1 MIPILYDKVGNIE
14 LGKLNDILGDEE
26 YFVEEERNGVL
37 ELVFSYPNGYPLAD
51 QLIEENLIEV
61 KPNDEQGNQRFRIY
75 ETKKFIDNIIEVHA
89 RHESFDLANDHV
101 ENINL
106 ENASC
111 EYALN
116 ALFRNS
122 HFSKDFRGY
131 SDIVNAQDYK
141 IDNVNILNAIAGKE
155 GSIIDTYGTGA
166 EILRDGKNIHVLN
179 KRGRDNGVTIEYGKN
194 LTGFELTVDLE
205 GLETRCGGFAKYK
218 LEGSQEEIIVK
229 SDWIDSL
236 FIENFAH
243 PYISVEGRRDYS
255 DKFKDGVVPTKE
267 ALNKLC
273 QDEFKIN
280 KRDIPA
286 NNYKIN
292 FIPLSKCVGYE
303 SIEDK
308 ISLCDTVTIIDPRF
322 NINTKAKVIKYK
334 YDFIKERYISMELGE
349 PRTTLGDIIG
359 NGGKGEI
366 GPPGPP
372 GKDGADGNIGDF
384 PNSLPTIPILTATV
398 KGFDS
403 IDLSWTYED
412 KVYYTYEVYASKTK
426 DFKPN
431 TFDLI
436 HEGQTSSFL
445 FKAKPGETWYFRV
458 CAKNT
463 HGDRTDFSPQVT
475 VTTNKA
481 DNFDEYFSSLAVGS
495 LVANIFSADYME
507 AGIIKGS
514 WIDAKQLSVTDGNG
528 KRTLDIDSFG
538 NINADFSSLTL
549 RSQRLETSESVQ
561 NRIENIKL
569 GVRNLVLNSDRYLA
583 NSEGTLIDFPLVEDE
598 IKRARGKEITLS
610 FDIELV
616 DAIATAEGSKRVGIE
631 FWTVNTEGI
640 TTWYGCWIF
649 LGEEAKSM
657 NKRVSKNIQLKDET
671 IDCMGNLGLYI
682 QGLTS
687 GTVRAGRPKVEI
699 GTKASEYT
707 KAFEDTDENINV
719 AYNRL
724 QTVEERTTPDGI
736 VKTVKEHKTDGRST
750 FVTGTEFLQTKDDFQ
765 YRFENSGKPNE
776 LINSDFSELFRGWK
790 TAAYDADI
798 WVDYNSSFAGV
809 ETVGCHAVY
818 MGLWNEN
825 SSCWAMQ
832 RFKPRNPRMINFTI
846 GGCYHY
852 DDVRI
857 EREEPYPMAFIYVVI
872 TNKDGTEEYY
882 NQDDVL
888 DYGPYINWVTYQ
900 RTFGRSGK
908 EIDYIDFYVYKRSTT
923 GKFRITNLDFHE
935 GTEHRKW
942 RPSGEIYSNTT
953 KIDGEGIEIIH
964 DNGSKSRLSH
974 EKIEFT
980 ASNGNATL
988 RIKDGG
994 LNMFTATNNEMCG
1007 FIKPSQIIEDTYNGV
1022 SVSTYGAGDYITLGH
1037 SDSTDETSWSSLP
1050 SILIA
1055 KNDNIANGQYYKGTN
1070 IVNQPI
1076 YFRTKSYVKSGFEVD
1091 KGRAMYFSGGT
1102 ETPNKLYGHEGGHF
1116 YMYADNVLHLGIQY
1130 GTELL
1135 DGIRISEVEGSTYHS
1150 QIQMW
1155 GDVFSYKSINLMNTD
1170 IKNSLPPQSMQLK
1183 AKRKFITD
1191 TFVPFTMT
1199 EDEIRYTHTEEILM
1213 NERNMIVELPQLLAE
1228 NIRNNYHVNIG
1239 KVSWGDYRIVEK
1251 TPYYFEIESNVECFK
1266 FTYEIVARK
1275 IEKAKECVGYA
1286 GLQYSAVG
1294 QVENPS
1300 SDEDGKVV
1308 HQIDSG
1314 QVGKGSFWKMYTN
1327 DFLRANISNKTLKF
1341 TSPS

>member
-218 LEGSQEEIIVK
+218 PEGSQEEIIVK

-549 RSQRLETSESVQ
+549 RSQSLETVESAED
-561 NRIENIKL
+561 RINSIKI
-569 GVRNLVLNSDRYLA
+569 GARNLLRDSKKERTTNRFLEIYVGDILEPYLEQEICISFDCKINEGGTSRQLKLYPYQSNGISIKDKLYFTPNSDYKRFSFKTSIKDWGINNPNFTMGSIAFYDD
-583 NSEGTLIDFPLVEDE
+583 EGVNNYTVRR
-598 IKRARGKEITLS
+598 IK
-610 FDIELV
+610 IELGNKET
-616 DAIATAEGSKRVGIE
+616 DY
-631 FWTVNTEGI
+631 TV
-640 TTWYGCWIF
+640 
-649 LGEEAKSM
+649 A
-657 NKRVSKNIQLKDET
+657 
-671 IDCMGNLGLYI
+671 
-682 QGLTS
+682 
-687 GTVRAGRPKVEI
+687 P
-699 GTKASEYT
+699 
-707 KAFEDTDENINV
+707 EDVDENINI

-736 VKTVKEHKTDGRST
+736 VKTVKEHRTDGRAT

-857 EREEPYPMAFIYVVI
+857 EREEPYPIAFIYVVI

-953 KIDGEGIEIIH
+953 KIDGEGVEIIH
-964 DNGSKSRLSH
+964 DNGSRSRLSH
-974 EKIEFT
+974 EKVEFT
-980 ASNGNATL
+980 APNGNATL

-994 LNMFTATNNEMCG
+994 LNMFTASNNEMVG
-1007 FIKPSQIIEDTYNGV
+1007 FVKPSQIKEDWNNGV
-1022 SVSTYGAGDYITLGH
+1022 TISTYASGDYITIGH
-1037 SDSTDETSWSSLP
+1037 SSSSAETSWDSLP

-1055 KNDNIANGQYYKGTN
+1055 KSDNFVQGKYWEGTN
-1070 IVNQPI
+1070 FVNQKVLL
-1076 YFRTKSYVKSGFEVD
+1076 RTRTHLKHVLDVD
-1091 KGRAMYFSGGT
+1091 TIGKIEFYANSNNPHM
-1102 ETPNKLYGHEGGHF
+1102 LYNST
-1116 YMYADNVLHLGIQY
+1116 DNRMCIMGDNELVLGVR
-1130 GTELL
+1130 E
-1135 DGIRISEVEGSTYHS
+1135 
-1150 QIQMW
+1150 
-1155 GDVFSYKSINLMNTD
+1155 GDVNRTILKIVESPSERIQNYHHWNFNNWTMWNMQTAHTLSA
-1170 IKNSLPPQSMQLK
+1170 QSQQLK
-1183 AKRKFITD
+1183 ARTKDINDIYGVYSMTD
-1191 TFVPFTMT
+1191 G
-1199 EDEIRYTHTEEILM
+1199 EIRYTCRETQHIGNVGVDLENKTIKEDRTLV
-1213 NERNMIVELPQLLAE
+1213 VELPQILAE
-1228 NIRNNYHVNIG
+1228 NMENDYHINIG
-1239 KVSWGDYRIVEK
+1239 KISWGDYRIVEK
-1251 TPYYFEIESNVECFK
+1251 NPYYFIIESNVDNFQ
-1266 FTYEIVARK
+1266 FTYEIVGKRLFNKGRNAVIASCQYE
-1275 IEKAKECVGYA
+1275 IEEAPTEAETEEIKMEIDN
-1286 GLQYSAVG
+1286 G
-1294 QVENPS
+1294 QIGV
-1300 SDEDGKVV
+1300 
-1308 HQIDSG
+1308 
-1314 QVGKGSFWKMYTN
+1314 GSFWKMYTN